1 MSKTTT
7 KRIRTGCKIIPF
19 LKAPP
24 KPAKKATKE
33 SLAPQL
39 AEVLNAAYNHLE
51 YCGYGRNAWERECA
65 RGLKTRIE
73 AVLLAW
79 EGVR

>member
-7 KRIRTGCKIIPF
+7 KRIRTGCKIER
-19 LKAPP
+19 PP

-39 AEVLNAAYNHLE
+39 AEVLIVAYNHLE
-51 YCGYGRNAWERECA
+51 YCEYGGCSWERDCA
-65 RGLKTRIE
+65 FAANLKPRIE
-73 AVLLAW
+73 AVLEAW
-79 EGVR
+79 EGAR

>member
-1 MSKTTT
+1 MNGTLPKH
-7 KRIRTGCKIIPF
+7 IRTGCKI
-19 LKAPP
+19 KRPP
-24 KPAKKATKE
+24 KPMKRATKA

-39 AEVLNAAYNHLE
+39 AEVLDAAYDHLE
-51 YCGYGRNAWERECA
+51 YCGYGRDTWERDCA
-65 RGLKTRIE
+65 REANLKPRIE

>member
-1 MSKTTT
+1 MSKTKT
-7 KRIRTGCKIIPF
+7 KRIRTGCKIER
-19 LKAPP
+19 PP

-51 YCGYGRNAWERECA
+51 YCGYGRDTWERDCA
-65 RGLKTRIE
+65 REANLKPRIE
-73 AVLLAW
+73 AVLEAW
-79 EGVR
+79 EGAR